1 MGCCMSTT
9 TTEKSPAL
17 GPQKLQHS
25 LVGTQGPRSDDA
37 HDSRA
42 PPSVDEE
49 TVKEVLSETPR
60 PKPTP
65 SSPPPALMPFTK
77 LQEHEPVDQDQEKRA
92 QEPVF
97 EKKTKPEDPEK
108 IEEKIPIYNNNG
120 EISEVSEICS
130 LSESMSTTTI
140 TRDDDEEVHQ
150 RVNRSPMRIPKNR
163 DPVGQ
168 RRDRVVG
175 KSPTRRTESSPGRK
189 YGPNGNNGNGS
200 VRLVQSR
207 EPGPGQQQPLSRR
220 GSRTE
225 SNRRGSRAESNRRDP
240 GESSGRRSRS
250 PATRVT
256 DGGGANRA
264 NVGRSPSA
272 RRSGRYPCR
281 TAVGPVESSGS
292 TRRVAEEPMM
302 EEGKWQANE
311 SIDNPL
317 VSLECFIFL

>member
-42 PPSVDEE
+42 PPPVDEE

-65 SSPPPALMPFTK
+65 SSPPPPPLMPFTK

-97 EKKTKPEDPEK
+97 EKKIKQEDPEK

-207 EPGPGQQQPLSRR
+207 EPGPGQQPLSRR
-220 GSRTE
+220 GSAE
-225 SNRRGSRAESNRRDP
+225 LNRRGSRAESNRRDP

-272 RRSGRYPCR
+272 RRSGRYPGR
-281 TAVGPVESSGS
+281 TTVGPVESSGS

-302 EEGKWQANE
+302 EEGKWPANE

>member
-1 MGCCMSTT
+1 MSTT
-9 TTEKSPAL
+9 TAEKSSAL

-42 PPSVDEE
+42 PPPVDEE

-65 SSPPPALMPFTK
+65 SSPPPPLMPFTK
-77 LQEHEPVDQDQEKRA
+77 LQEHEPEDQDQEKRA

-97 EKKTKPEDPEK
+97 EKKIKQEDPEK
-108 IEEKIPIYNNNG
+108 IEEKIPIYNNNNG

-163 DPVGQ
+163 DPIGQ

-189 YGPNGNNGNGS
+189 YGPNGNNGAGS

-207 EPGPGQQQPLSRR
+207 EPGPGQQPLS
-220 GSRTE
+220 
-225 SNRRGSRAESNRRDP
+225 RRGSRAESNRRDP

-272 RRSGRYPCR
+272 RRSGRYPGR
-281 TAVGPVESSGS
+281 TAVGQVESSGS

-302 EEGKWQANE
+302 EEGKWPANE